1 MPSRRAIEWINA
13 CAALLA
19 LGLSTLAALRGAPP
33 GAATVRAPAWDG
45 LGLVEPV
52 DLPTGGRGLADA
64 TGTLIPLTP
73 HSRIASG
80 SALADPLLLA
90 LASPEQI
97 VAFSAGA
104 GRARDAYRYAGKPS
118 VDATRQLEQV
128 IELEPDLVLVN
139 SLGEHARVQRLR
151 DAGLQVFDLGPMWGV
166 QTFLRNVSAVGW
178 LLGRNDAA
186 RELAGQFQARL
197 DAIARHLPRA
207 ARRTALYV
215 SVEANQLYGGTRGT
229 SFHDVLEYAG
239 LVDVAARD
247 FRGWPSYDPEQL
259 LMLNPELI
267 VTHTGM
273 RAALCEQGQFQRLR
287 ACASQDAVI
296 EVDPR
301 LLDDAGIGMLD
312 CAELIHRAAYPQA
325 RAQ

>member
-1 MPSRRAIEWINA
+1 VEWINA
-13 CAALLA
+13 SAALLA
-19 LGLSTLAALRGAPP
+19 LGLSTLAALRGAPL
-33 GAATVRAPAWDG
+33 AAAGVRAPAWDG
-45 LGLVEPV
+45 PGAVEPV
-52 DLPTGGRGLADA
+52 DSPAGGRALADA
-64 TGTLIPLTP
+64 TGTLIPLT
-73 HSRIASG
+73 HRARIASG
-80 SALADPLLLA
+80 SSLADPLLLA

-104 GRARDAYRYAGKPS
+104 SRARDAYRYAGKPS

-128 IELEPDLVLVN
+128 IELKPDLVLVN

-151 DAGLQVFDLGPMWGV
+151 DAGLVVFDLGPMWGV

-178 LLGRNDAA
+178 LLGRHDVA
-186 RELAGQFQARL
+186 REFAGHFQARL
-197 DAIARHLPRA
+197 DAIAQHVPRA

-247 FRGWPSYDPEQL
+247 FQGWPSYDPEQL
-259 LMLNPELI
+259 LMLDPDLI

-273 RAALCEQGQFQRLR
+273 RSTLCEQGQFRTLR
-287 ACASQDAVI
+287 ACQSEDAVL

-312 CAELIHRAAYPQA
+312 CAEAIHRAAYPEVKPP
-325 RAQ
+325 